1 MSYTPTVWA
10 SGDIVTSQKL
20 NKLENG
26 VQAASE
32 SELPSVTAED
42 NGKVL
47 GVTNGAWG
55 KINVPSSGALI
66 VNETG
71 SEGEFS
77 LDKTFAEMES
87 AVLSGKTIIVNHV
100 GRIYE
105 TFIELGVYPSLDE
118 QSNTFYLSCL
128 KQQYMSD
135 SEDGVMIVHQK

>member
-1 MSYTPTVWA
+1 MSYTPTEWA

-105 TFIELGVYPSLDE
+105 TFIELGVYPSLDG
-118 QSNTFYLSCL
+118 QSNTFCLSCL